1 MLRRRKITRGSMSNK
16 YVSQCLPF
24 VRLNLSRSRRYL
36 MNEEVLFA
44 YLQEH
49 GPFAEWVAQYP
60 LVADRVVGALI
71 TLNNLNGSSQL
82 SDLLACRDAAL
93 TLHMIALE
101 GGFDD
106 VAAVFCL

>member
-1 MLRRRKITRGSMSNK
+1 
-16 YVSQCLPF
+16 
-24 VRLNLSRSRRYL
+24 

-49 GPFAEWVAQYP
+49 APFAEWVAQYP
-60 LVADRVVGALI
+60 LLAYRVVIALI
-71 TLNNLNGSSQL
+71 TLNNLNGSSHL
-82 SDLLACRDAAL
+82 TDLLACRDAAL

-106 VAAVFCL
+106 VAAVFSLQYDQLARAVLPFFGEVA